1 MTLIEKLRAFYE
13 TNKFNKTGKLSV
25 ALVMTRTAK
34 ALGLPLNPS
43 DLLSDGKGQVQGLGG
58 AAVKAILADHGITKT
73 LSSEGGRTSRGS
85 IGHMEAYVSFL
96 NDCETEDFVDL
107 DVVEGFWIAR
117 VRDFFAGQPFKAS
130 SDITKGVTSAFED
143 LFRQAEK
150 RREAGD
156 GMQVVGALMQHLVGA
171 KLDCALGQSRIKH
184 YSFSTS
190 DSQTGRKGDFE
201 AGGELA
207 IHVTTTPSRNVL
219 SRCEQNLKSNY
230 RPILITLAGKVDT
243 AIVYAEELAIIDRV
257 EIFAVEQFLAHNTY
271 EIGLRAG
278 GGQLAGLTAIIKR
291 YNEIIEVYETDPS
304 LKIELN

>member
-1 MTLIEKLRAFYE
+1 MNLTDKLYTFYK

-34 ALGLPLNPS
+34 AQGLPLNPA
-43 DLLSDGKGQVQGLGG
+43 DLLSDGGGQVQGLGG
-58 AAVKAILADHGITKT
+58 AAIKAILADHGITKV

-85 IGHMEAYVSFL
+85 IGHMRDYVGFL
-96 NDCETEDFVDL
+96 NDCEAQSPVDL
-107 DVVEGFWIAR
+107 DVVEAFWISR

-130 SDITKGVTSAFED
+130 SDVTNGVTIAFEN

-150 RREAGD
+150 RRQAGD

-171 KLDCALGQSRIKH
+171 KLDCALGQGQIQH

-190 DSQTGRKGDFE
+190 DTQTGRKGDFE

-219 SRCEQNLKSNY
+219 VRCEQNLQSNY
-230 RPILITLAGKVDT
+230 RPILITLAGKVDNAKT
-243 AIVYAEELAIIDRV
+243 YAEELEISDRI
-257 EIFAVEQFLAHNTY
+257 EIFAVEQFLAHNAY

-278 GGQLAGLTAIIKR
+278 GGQLAGLTAIINR
-291 YNEIIEVYETDPS
+291 YNEIVDMFETDPS